1 MDKDKE
7 PKTRQEKKG
16 KDRAKDKG
24 ALRLGSGK
32 GGRAKE
38 ANLERDKGRSKD
50 RSQDR
55 SQVKG

>member
-32 GGRAKE
+32 GGRMKE
-38 ANLERDKGRSKD
+38 ANLERDKVGSKGA
-50 RSQDR
+50 
-55 SQVKG
+55 VKT